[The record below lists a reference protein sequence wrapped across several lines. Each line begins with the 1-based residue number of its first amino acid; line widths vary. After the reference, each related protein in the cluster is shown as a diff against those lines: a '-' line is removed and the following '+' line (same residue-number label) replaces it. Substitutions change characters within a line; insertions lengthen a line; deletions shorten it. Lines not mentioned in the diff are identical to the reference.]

1 MVSTCV
7 ELFEGLVGKKC
18 DPCIWDNAQDGRSET
33 FIQCLYTFFLG
44 DAYKDMHNVTVPVKD
59 KQK

>member
-1 MVSTCV
+1 M
-7 ELFEGLVGKKC
+7 EFFEGLVGKKC
-18 DPCIWDNAQDGRSET
+18 DPCIWDNAQDGGSET

-44 DAYKDMHNVTVPVKD
+44 DAYKDMHDVTVPVKD